1 VPTTKRSQIN
11 VAQYPRI
18 PSRILKGA
26 SYEKVVDYVVAE
38 VAMFGIIDGEVVE
51 SVGL

>member
-1 VPTTKRSQIN
+1 MPTTKWSQIN
-11 VAQYPRI
+11 VAQYLRI

-38 VAMFGIIDGEVVE
+38 VVMFGIIDGEVVE